1 MAREEHQQVSQERSQ
16 VHCTPDTGNA
26 PEARLNQPFAELKI
40 GTGRPG
46 CTVSGFHSWTL

>member
-26 PEARLNQPFAELKI
+26 PEARLNQPFTELKI
-40 GTGRPG
+40 GAGHPSRTVGR
-46 CTVSGFHSWTL
+46 FHSRTL